1 MPPSQDVFASADISQ
16 SAAITTQP
24 LTPPPESSPLN
35 QRMRSSQAMRTSY
48 DGNIGS
54 DDNTATGMAMS
65 QEDSIY
71 LTPAA
76 SPTTTTLEEKEAVTG
91 AHSET
96 KIEDD
101 AIKQSCQTRSSDAVE
116 AENTSHGLPE
126 TASDASD
133 AQSAMPHAPE
143 IPGLDQME
151 LESVPSKHILQSTPS
166 RQPEE
171 TSHSRERPTL
181 KGLADVDLSL
191 DRSSNISP
199 WDMSDKRP
207 SSRSP
212 SALFQPYAK
221 YTGNQQSDRQTYNV
235 EVTILTVDMEQSS
248 MSGYLAIHG
257 LTPEHP
263 LLQTFFTGEIV
274 GGPNQRYSFKTMDP
288 SWGANDKVDLQ
299 HWLRFPSWRHMSS
312 QAKRDMSFDYPQ
324 NHEPW
329 WTQDHVFMRWKE
341 HFLVPDHRQS
351 NIAGAS
357 FEGFYYICM
366 NMAEGKISGVYFH
379 SKSEK

>member
-1 MPPSQDVFASADISQ
+1 
-16 SAAITTQP
+16 
-24 LTPPPESSPLN
+24 
-35 QRMRSSQAMRTSY
+35 MRTSY
-48 DGNIGS
+48 DGTAGN
-54 DDNTATGMAMS
+54 DDNTAAGMALS
-65 QEDSIY
+65 QEESLY

-76 SPTTTTLEEKEAVTG
+76 SPTMTTIEEKDPVVG
-91 AHSET
+91 AQSVSRL
-96 KIEDD
+96 EDEG
-101 AIKQSCQTRSSDAVE
+101 IKQSCQTRSTDTVEEEEASNGTTEDRFDTADA
-116 AENTSHGLPE
+116 HPP
-126 TASDASD
+126 
-133 AQSAMPHAPE
+133 MPHAPQ
-143 IPGLDQME
+143 IPGSESME
-151 LESVPSKHILQSTPS
+151 LDTASPRTIFQKIQSPRPRGTSTSQEERVP
-166 RQPEE
+166 
-171 TSHSRERPTL
+171 
-181 KGLADVDLSL
+181 KGLAKVDLSL
-191 DRSSNISP
+191 DRSSQLRA
-199 WDMSDKRP
+199 WDMSDRRP

-212 SALFQPYAK
+212 SAMFQPYAK

-274 GGPNQRYSFKTMDP
+274 GGPNQRYSFKTMNP
-288 SWGANDKVDLQ
+288 TWGANDKVDLQ
-299 HWLRFPSWRHMSS
+299 HWLRFPPWRHLSS
-312 QAKRDMSFDYPQ
+312 HAKRDMSFDFPL

>member
-1 MPPSQDVFASADISQ
+1 
-16 SAAITTQP
+16 
-24 LTPPPESSPLN
+24 
-35 QRMRSSQAMRTSY
+35 MRPTYDRTRS
-48 DGNIGS
+48 S
-54 DDNTATGMAMS
+54 DDNTAAGMALR
-65 QEDSIY
+65 QEDSLY
-71 LTPAA
+71 LTPAS
-76 SPTTTTLEEKEAVTG
+76 SPTMTTIEEKDATTG
-91 AHSET
+91 AQGESR
-96 KIEDD
+96 IDD
-101 AIKQSCQTRSSDAVE
+101 EGIKHFCQTRNNDAVE
-116 AENTSHGLPE
+116 DEEPSNDSTEDHLDSA
-126 TASDASD
+126 DAPLH
-133 AQSAMPHAPE
+133 MPHAPQ
-143 IPGLDQME
+143 IPGSDSLELDMASPKTVQKIQSPRPRDT
-151 LESVPSKHILQSTPS
+151 SVSQDDRLP
-166 RQPEE
+166 
-171 TSHSRERPTL
+171 
-181 KGLADVDLSL
+181 KGLAKVDLSL
-191 DRSSNISP
+191 DRSSPITA
-199 WDMSDKRP
+199 WDMSHKRP

-212 SALFQPYAK
+212 SAMFQPYAK

-288 SWGANDKVDLQ
+288 SWGASDKVDLQ
-299 HWLRFPSWRHMSS
+299 HWLRFPPWRHLSS
-312 QAKRDMSFDYPQ
+312 YAKRDMSFDFPL

-379 SKSEK
+379 SKSEKYQQLELTHVTKKGLGTFPTSPLVEFR

>member
-1 MPPSQDVFASADISQ
+1 
-16 SAAITTQP
+16 
-24 LTPPPESSPLN
+24 
-35 QRMRSSQAMRTSY
+35 MRTRH
-48 DGNIGS
+48 DGIIGI
-54 DDNTATGMAMS
+54 DDNTAAGMALS
-65 QEDSIY
+65 QEDSLY
-71 LTPAA
+71 LTPAP
-76 SPTTTTLEEKEAVTG
+76 SPTIATVEEKEA
-91 AHSET
+91 AADAQSET
-96 KIEDD
+96 KSEDD
-101 AIKQSCQTRSSDAVE
+101 AIKHSFQNV
-116 AENTSHGLPE
+116 N
-126 TASDASD
+126 SDASD
-133 AQSAMPHAPE
+133 AEQTSGGSTEIAPNTADAETAMMHAPE
-143 IPGLDQME
+143 IPGSDRME
-151 LESVPSKHILQSTPS
+151 LETVSSKTTTRSTQSLWSEGKQDPQEA
-166 RQPEE
+166 RLP
-171 TSHSRERPTL
+171 
-181 KGLADVDLSL
+181 KGLTKVDLSL
-191 DRSSNISP
+191 NRSSQTSA

-207 SSRSP
+207 SSRCP
-212 SALFQPYAK
+212 STLFQPYAK

-288 SWGANDKVDLQ
+288 MWGANDKVDLQ
-299 HWLRFPSWRHMSS
+299 HWLRFPPWRHLSS
-312 QAKRDMSFDYPQ
+312 HAKRDMSFDFPLD
-324 NHEPW
+324 HEPW
-329 WTQDHVFMRWKE
+329 WTQEHVFMRWKE

>member
-1 MPPSQDVFASADISQ
+1 M
-16 SAAITTQP
+16 
-24 LTPPPESSPLN
+24 
-35 QRMRSSQAMRTSY
+35 SY
-48 DGNIGS
+48 DGMVGN
-54 DDNTATGMAMS
+54 DNNTATGMALS

-71 LTPAA
+71 LTPAS
-76 SPTTTTLEEKEAVTG
+76 SPTRPTIEEKDLVTGSQREPMIEDEDVKQSRQIRSSEGVGDERTSISTTLTP
-91 AHSET
+91 
-96 KIEDD
+96 
-101 AIKQSCQTRSSDAVE
+101 SDPVDFQA
-116 AENTSHGLPE
+116 
-126 TASDASD
+126 
-133 AQSAMPHAPE
+133 AMPHAPE
-143 IPGLDQME
+143 IPGSDCMDV
-151 LESVPSKHILQSTPS
+151 ESASSKTIPPTTQSP
-166 RQPEE
+166 QPEK
-171 TSHSRERPTL
+171 TSYPHVEKTV
-181 KGLADVDLSL
+181 KGLTKADLSL
-191 DRSSNISP
+191 DRSSRIP
-199 WDMSDKRP
+199 AWDMSDTRL
-207 SSRSP
+207 SSRCP
-212 SALFQPYAK
+212 SALFRPYAK

-257 LTPEHP
+257 LTKEHP

-274 GGPNQRYSFKTMDP
+274 GGPTQKYSFKTMDP

-299 HWLRFPSWRHMSS
+299 HWLRFPPWRHLSS
-312 QAKRDMSFDYPQ
+312 HAKRDMSFDYPL